1 MFRRVIIDE
10 WVTSAPLI
18 SFAIIGIVF
27 IVVTIRAL
35 RMSKDTRD
43 HLSSLP
49 LKDHT
54 KNDSTK
60 NL

>member
-1 MFRRVIIDE
+1 MFRRVIIED
-10 WVTSAPLI
+10 WVVSAPLI
-18 SFAIIGIVF
+18 SFAIIGLVF

-35 RMSKDTRD
+35 RMSKDKRD

-49 LKDHT
+49 LEDHT
-54 KNDSTK
+54 KKDSSE

>member
-1 MFRRVIIDE
+1 MFRRVIIED
-10 WVTSAPLI
+10 WVVSAPLI
-18 SFAIIGIVF
+18 SFAIIGLVF

-35 RMSKDTRD
+35 RMSKTTRD

-49 LKDHT
+49 LEDHT
-54 KNDSTK
+54 KKDSPE

>member
-49 LKDHT
+49 LEDHT

>member
-1 MFRRVIIDE
+1 MFRRVVIED
-10 WVTSAPLI
+10 WVVSAPLI
-18 SFAIIGIVF
+18 SFAIIGLVF

-49 LKDHT
+49 LEDYT
-54 KNDSTK
+54 QSDSPE

>member
-49 LKDHT
+49 LEDHT
-54 KNDSTK
+54 KTDSTK

>member
-18 SFAIIGIVF
+18 SFAIIGLVF

-35 RMSKDTRD
+35 RMSKETRD

-49 LKDHT
+49 LQDHT
-54 KNDSTK
+54 KTDSQEK
-60 NL
+60 L